1 MPRSAPAEASLT
13 RRHIGAVIVLGAG
26 LLVATGHARHSPPG
40 LVLVALPP
48 AEGGPAIRATPVDRA
63 VRPIQ
68 PVSRPTAA
76 PMAAPPTSARVAEA
90 VAAVHG
96 LDAVSYGLAGP
107 PTISVAVI
115 EGVLTRYGSPM
126 AGQGQRI
133 YDLGV
138 AYGIDPAYCVAFF
151 VHESAAG
158 TRGEAVLTHSMG
170 NLRARPGE
178 PSRDG
183 YRLYTTWEESVTD
196 WYRLI
201 RDVYIGRWSLSTV
214 AQVIPIY
221 APSSD
226 NNDVAAYIADVQS
239 LVTYWRA
246 LSGPPPAVVPTAA
259 SRAAVA
265 SAAQRA
271 GGRG

>member
-1 MPRSAPAEASLT
+1 M
-13 RRHIGAVIVLGAG
+13 RRHVGALIVLGAC
-26 LLVATGHARHSPPG
+26 LLVATGHARHNPPG

-48 AEGGPAIRATPVDRA
+48 AEGGPAALATATDRA
-63 VRPIQ
+63 VRPVQ
-68 PVSRPTAA
+68 AVTRPTAA
-76 PMAAPPTSARVAEA
+76 PAAAGDGTASAAEA
-90 VAAVHG
+90 VAAVRSV
-96 LDAVSYGLAGP
+96 DAVSYGLAGP
-107 PTISVAVI
+107 PTISVSVI
-115 EGVLTRYGSPM
+115 EGVLARYGSPM

-138 AYGIDPAYCVAFF
+138 AYGIDPAYCLAFF

-158 TRGEAVLTHSMG
+158 TRGEAVLTHSVG
-170 NLRARPGE
+170 NLRARSGE

-183 YRLYTTWEESVTD
+183 YRLYATWEESVTD

-201 RDVYIGRWSLSTV
+201 RDVYIGRWGLPTV
-214 AQVIPIY
+214 AEVIPIY

-246 LSGPPPAVVPTAA
+246 LSGPPPAASPTAA
-259 SRAAVA
+259 RRAAVA
-265 SAAQRA
+265 AAAKLA